1 MAGREG
7 DIRDAFQELLVAQVY
22 PICGKLDKLHPYD
35 MCKHILFEQLHL
47 TDDRE
52 MQLKLLVSPPLSQI
66 L

>member
-22 PICGKLDKLHPYD
+22 PICGKLDKLHPY

-52 MQLKLLVSPPLSQI
+52 MQLKLLASPPLSQI